1 MASLRTFLSLTCVLL
16 SACGSEAREPNL
28 PANAKVFPNLPLP
41 PSSQFVSR
49 AGSEDA
55 LQIRLFSAKRP
66 DDITMYYR
74 DLLSK
79 GNWRLVSDVKKSDG
93 SVMLYAEQDGPP
105 IWVRIWPTSDR
116 VGTMVELS
124 GVVVGGSAD
133 TVKVDRAAAKSSP
146 KPTK

>member
-1 MASLRTFLSLTCVLL
+1 MASLRIFLSLTCVLL

-66 DDITMYYR
+66 DDITLYYR

-124 GVVVGGSAD
+124 GAVVGGSAD
-133 TVKVDRAAAKSSP
+133 TVKVDRAASKSSP